1 MKTQTNRT
9 ILFEKVNK
17 EKDTILSLIHMQNAK
32 ESLSD
37 EEVQAIHRALE
48 VSGFADFVEK
58 FSPAVYMFLDPE
70 KGIVRFTRECTDSRQ
85 IRISLGESY
94 GVAERIWE
102 MLSAKR
108 NKIYSFQEF
117 AQMGDQLLT
126 KKDPYIFD
134 VARNEILALLNE
146 DGNDAAETAERKR
159 CTG

>member
-9 ILFEKVNK
+9 ILFEKVNE

-85 IRISLGESY
+85 IPISLGESY

-108 NKIYSFQEF
+108 N
-117 AQMGDQLLT
+117 
-126 KKDPYIFD
+126 
-134 VARNEILALLNE
+134 
-146 DGNDAAETAERKR
+146 
-159 CTG
+159 

>member
-9 ILFEKVNK
+9 ILFEKVNE

-102 MLSAKR
+102 MLSAKEIKYILFR
-108 NKIYSFQEF
+108 N
-117 AQMGDQLLT
+117 LL
-126 KKDPYIFD
+126 KWGISY
-134 VARNEILALLNE
+134 
-146 DGNDAAETAERKR
+146 
-159 CTG
+159 

>member
-9 ILFEKVNK
+9 ILFEKVNE

-70 KGIVRFTRECTDSRQ
+70 KGIVRFTRECTLQTDPHFAGRELWSGRTN
-85 IRISLGESY
+85 LGDAL
-94 GVAERIWE
+94 G
-102 MLSAKR
+102 
-108 NKIYSFQEF
+108 
-117 AQMGDQLLT
+117 
-126 KKDPYIFD
+126 KK
-134 VARNEILALLNE
+134 
-146 DGNDAAETAERKR
+146 K
-159 CTG
+159 

>member
-85 IRISLGESY
+85 IRISLGVMEWQNESGRCSRQKEIKY
-94 GVAERIWE
+94 I
-102 MLSAKR
+102 LFR
-108 NKIYSFQEF
+108 N
-117 AQMGDQLLT
+117 LL
-126 KKDPYIFD
+126 KWGISY
-134 VARNEILALLNE
+134 
-146 DGNDAAETAERKR
+146 
-159 CTG
+159 

>member
-70 KGIVRFTRECTDSRQ
+70 KGIVRFTRECTDFQTDPHFAGRELWSGRTNLGDASRQ
-85 IRISLGESY
+85 KEIKYILFRNLLKWGISY
-94 GVAERIWE
+94 
-102 MLSAKR
+102 
-108 NKIYSFQEF
+108 
-117 AQMGDQLLT
+117 
-126 KKDPYIFD
+126 
-134 VARNEILALLNE
+134 
-146 DGNDAAETAERKR
+146 
-159 CTG
+159 